1 MGRMRPDQ
9 LFKPALTPEEWKEY
23 APLDRT
29 LAHQAPALAHHN
41 AHGAAA
47 LALHG
52 QPHGFTWDDYY
63 ELLDNAHE
71 VEADHGPPEF
81 LLPERKRQVEMLRS
95 IAGRIAALLPPRDD
109 QE

>member
-1 MGRMRPDQ
+1 MNEIR
-9 LFKPALTPEEWKEY
+9 PALTPEEWQNF

-29 LAHQAPALAHHN
+29 LAHFAPALAANN

-63 ELLDNAHE
+63 ELIDNAHE
-71 VEADHGPPEF
+71 IERDCGPPEF
-81 LLPERKRQVEMLRS
+81 LLPEWKQRVDALRS
-95 IAGRIAALLPPRDD
+95 LAARIAALLPPR
-109 QE
+109 EGPEWV